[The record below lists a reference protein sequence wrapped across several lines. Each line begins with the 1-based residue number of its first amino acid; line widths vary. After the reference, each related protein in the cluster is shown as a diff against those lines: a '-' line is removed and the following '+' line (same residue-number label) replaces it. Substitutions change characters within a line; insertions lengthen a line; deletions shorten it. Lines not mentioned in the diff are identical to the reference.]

1 MNMTGNKKTR
11 AFADR
16 RPAVPA
22 QTRLVPA
29 QTRLA
34 SPAQTRPVP
43 AQTRPGAAGPK
54 NGSGKAGKKT
64 WPILEIALFL
74 LLVKIAAVTY
84 YMAAGGQ
91 PEDSAALQLKHIEE
105 KIAAEG
111 SAGDLK
117 APAHN
122 AAASVNDYI
131 AAAAAAVSPA
141 SAAAAAPAAAVAQAS
156 TAAMSS
162 NAIVAGAFMVVA
174 AQSSGPEAAGS
185 GASSIPLP
193 PDGGDLLVPAA
204 SLPEPTLPRIPAA
217 PGASLADPALANLD
231 YDTTI
236 ALRARERELS
246 QREASLTSRA
256 EALTSLENE
265 MKKRQEAIEAARA
278 EIEAMTQRNEA
289 ILSEQKALREQQQ
302 KDDEALK
309 DARIQHLV
317 VAYKGMKPDAAGN
330 LVNSLDDDVAVA
342 ILSAMP
348 GRNAGQIL
356 AFVNPDKAAR
366 LTKAISE
373 RRIDPNLLLA
383 DGPEAD

>member
-1 MNMTGNKKTR
+1 LG
-11 AFADR
+11 
-16 RPAVPA
+16 
-22 QTRLVPA
+22 
-29 QTRLA
+29 
-34 SPAQTRPVP
+34 
-43 AQTRPGAAGPK
+43 
-54 NGSGKAGKKT
+54 
-64 WPILEIALFL
+64 IALFL

-84 YMAAGGQ
+84 YMLGGGP

-105 KIAAEG
+105 KIAAEDP
-111 SAGDLK
+111 AGDLK
-117 APAHN
+117 APDHN
-122 AAASVNDYI
+122 AAASVTGYI
-131 AAAAAAVSPA
+131 AAAAAAISPA
-141 SAAAAAPAAAVAQAS
+141 SAAAAPVAPAGAAAAAS

-162 NAIVAGAFMVVA
+162 NAIVAGAFMVVG
-174 AQSSGPEAAGS
+174 AQSGAPEAAG
-185 GASSIPLP
+185 GASGIPLP

-204 SLPEPTLPRIPAA
+204 RLPEPGRLPAA
-217 PGASLADPALANLD
+217 QGAGLGDPALVNLD
-231 YDTTI
+231 YEATL

-246 QREASLTSRA
+246 QREAGLASRA

-289 ILSEQKALREQQQ
+289 ILSEQKALREQQR
-302 KDDEALK
+302 KDDETLK

-317 VAYKGMKPDAAGN
+317 TAYKGMKPDAAGT

-356 AFVNPDKAAR
+356 AFVSPEKAAR

-383 DGPEAD
+383 DSPGAD